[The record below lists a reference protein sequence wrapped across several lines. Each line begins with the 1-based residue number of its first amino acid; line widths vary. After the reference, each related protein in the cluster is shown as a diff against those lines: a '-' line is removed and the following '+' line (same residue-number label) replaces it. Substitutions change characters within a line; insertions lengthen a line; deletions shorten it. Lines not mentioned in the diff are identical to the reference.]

1 VPLSPGERAEV
12 VAEFQ
17 PGERVVLRSFP
28 PELGMDPFQ
37 GRFAGGDDTFD
48 LLQVR
53 AAAALTPSPAVPD
66 RLAHHQRLSEA
77 DAVRTRTFELDDG
90 GAINGRPMDLGRI
103 DQAVTVGTAEVWEVA
118 NRSGNVHNFHL
129 HGVQFKVIDY
139 AGAPRPATLHGW
151 KDTVFVPP
159 GGTVRLLVRF
169 TDYADPALPY
179 VFHCHL
185 LQHEDNGMMGQFVV
199 VRLGQAPS
207 SPPHRH

>member
-129 HGVQFKVIDY
+129 HGVQFKLSTTR
-139 AGAPRPATLHGW
+139 A
-151 KDTVFVPP
+151 P
-159 GGTVRLLVRF
+159 GGRRRSTAGR
-169 TDYADPALPY
+169 TP
-179 VFHCHL
+179 CSSHL
-185 LQHEDNGMMGQFVV
+185 A
-199 VRLGQAPS
+199 APFGCWS
-207 SPPHRH
+207 GSPTTPTRPCPTCSTATCCSTRTTG